1 MVEKLSITN
10 LNGMTSDDK
19 SCAITDM
26 NCVAQDDKSCSI
38 TDMNCG
44 AKDCKCGCRG
54 GSWLSFSLEE

>member
-26 NCVAQDDKSCSI
+26 NCE
-38 TDMNCG
+38 G
-44 AKDCKCGCRG
+44 
-54 GSWLSFSLEE
+54 